1 MKKALAILM
10 IFALV
15 ASVAMAE
22 VTVGAWGRGIFVPVS
37 NTGASGAVNQQSAKA
52 TWGGTPRVGF
62 TVSGTSDNVG
72 FVVELKA
79 DSNDLGGDPKL
90 LLNDQQKIWVK
101 PIDMLK
107 FSLGRVEVDTLRG
120 NAAFGSFNWDRAFG
134 ANEGEDVTFT
144 RISTGV
150 GGFKTYKP
158 ALGFVTE
165 ITPMEALFIGI
176 AFCDINDDQGAA
188 GLPGDSSSATNNL
201 FKNIQV
207 AAGYTIDGIGQIRA
221 QYIGEG
227 RNPDADG
234 IYEDNAAIFEVA
246 FKFTM
251 IENLYADLGFRM
263 PLDTDLSGDYKT
275 ISLYGNYKV
284 AGATIHALVIFNM
297 LDSDNAMNFAAGVDY
312 EVAGIGLEADLR
324 YYNDIWTGTDDA
336 RITFFAGAKKGFS
349 NGLIGAGLEIKSEAD
364 MGWAI
369 PIRMEYWF

>member
-22 VTVGAWGRGIFVPVS
+22 VTVGAWGRGIFVPAS
-37 NTGASGAVNQQSAKA
+37 DTGADGSVLEATEKA
-52 TWGGTPRVGF
+52 TWGGSPRVGF
-62 TVSGTSDNVG
+62 TVSGSSDNVG

-79 DSNDLGGDPKL
+79 DYDATDADL

-120 NAAFGSFNWDRAFG
+120 NAAFGSFNWDRDFG

-150 GGFKTYKP
+150 GGNKTWNP

-165 ITPMEALFIGI
+165 VTPMDALFIGI
-176 AFCDINDDQGAA
+176 AFCDVTDEQGAA
-188 GLPGDSSSATNNL
+188 PGGRTTNL

-207 AAGYTIDGIGQIRA
+207 AAGYTIEGIGQIRA

-227 RNPDADG
+227 RVPDADG
-234 IYEDNAAIFEVA
+234 IYEENAAIMEMA

-251 IENLYADLGFRM
+251 IENLYADVGFRM
-263 PLDTDLSGDYKT
+263 PLDTDLSGEWKN
-275 ISLYGNYKV
+275 IALYANYKV
-284 AGATIHALVIFNM
+284 AGAVIHALGIFM
-297 LDSDNAMNFAAGVDY
+297 LGDSDNAMNFAAGVDY
-312 EVAGIGLEADLR
+312 EVSGIGLEADLR
-324 YYNDIWTGTDDA
+324 YYNDIWTGSGDA
-336 RITFFAGAKKGFS
+336 RIAFFVGAKKGFS
-349 NGLIGAGLEIKSEAD
+349 NGLIGAGLEIESEAD